1 MAGRR
6 LPRLNEQMK
15 RDIAEVLRTQVR
27 DPRVAGV
34 TVTSVQVTPDLTLAR
49 VRVQVSADPEERSAA
64 FAGLEASGPFI
75 RRAVGQG
82 MRIRRMPELRFLED
96 ESLDHAARIEAILR
110 EVVPPGG
117 WPEEVPADEEEA
129 EDGTLPS
136 PDPEA

>member
-15 RDIAEVLRTQVR
+15 RDIAETLRTQVR
-27 DPRVAGV
+27 DPRVTGV

-49 VRVQVSADPEERSAA
+49 VRVQVPSDPEERKAA
-64 FAGLEASGPFI
+64 FVGLEASAPFI
-75 RRAVGQG
+75 RRTVGQG

-110 EVVPPGG
+110 DVVPPGG
-117 WPEEVPADEEEA
+117 WPEEEEEGA
-129 EDGTLPS
+129 SG
-136 PDPEA
+136 DPGE